1 MKYLALAAVVASCQ
15 PAYAELSETL
25 CFEAPKTLETMK
37 EHGYTITFGDL
48 SSDPNVFMAEKEDG
62 NWILFVVK
70 HGILCI
76 MMDGEKGVHFSRPPN
91 V

>member
-15 PAYAELSETL
+15 PAYAEETL

-37 EHGYTITFGDL
+37 AHGYTITFGDL

-76 MMDGEKGVHFSRPPN
+76 MMDGEKGVRFSRPPN